1 MSKSSKL
8 VQGVK
13 RGVRGLLRGMGYD
26 IHRTS
31 SDTRPAVDAAT
42 ARAAQSLESGPDDR
56 YGKASHDTARA
67 LPPGAQA
74 ILRCTHPR
82 LQELRTAYA
91 AVDLP
96 MAQRTMWDGGYLDS
110 ELDLTGFRGDNAFL
124 WQFRNLGAEAR
135 LKYYFYLRDL
145 ASRDQRRLIE
155 TLGEDGAF
163 GCWIFEYPGWPPV
176 SRDLLDSVNE
186 LYFLQRHL
194 GFLERAGWRVLDV
207 GAGYGRLAHRALCA
221 VPALEQYVCT
231 DAVPESTFLCDYY
244 LQFRGVRERADVVP
258 LHQLERLAGRRYDLA
273 VNIHSFP
280 EMSHAA
286 IDGWLARI
294 AALGV
299 PWLLVIPDGEHFLTR
314 EAELDAGG
322 EHVRRPFDALFG
334 ANGYELAVNEPVFAD
349 VTIREFMCV
358 TDRFFLF
365 RRRGRLARA

>member
-1 MSKSSKL
+1 VSKSSKL

-13 RGVRGLLRGMGYD
+13 HGVRGLLRGMGYD
-26 IHRTS
+26 IHRIPT
-31 SDTRPAVDAAT
+31 SDT
-42 ARAAQSLESGPDDR
+42 R

-67 LPPGAQA
+67 LPRGAQA
-74 ILRCTHPR
+74 ILRRTHPR
-82 LQELRTAYA
+82 LQELRAAYA

-96 MAQRTMWDGGYLDS
+96 MAQRTRWDSDYLDR

-221 VPALEQYVCT
+221 VPALGQYVCT

-273 VNIHSFP
+273 VNIHSFS

-299 PWLLVIPDGEHFLTR
+299 PWLLVIPNNGEDFLTS

-322 EHVRRPFDALFG
+322 KRVRRPFDALFG

-349 VTIREFMCV
+349 VTMREFMCV
-358 TDRFFLF
+358 TDHFFLF
-365 RRRGRLARA
+365 RRRGAS